1 MRALYQR
8 KKGRDLFD
16 MQVAL
21 DYGEVN
27 IEKILECYYRYME
40 FVVEKA
46 PTYKQFVQNME
57 LKLQDSEFL
66 DDTDILL
73 RTGAEKFEPQRAY
86 DMVKNTFIDKMPGKK
101 D

>member
-1 MRALYQR
+1 MPYFSLVSQNILR
-8 KKGRDLFD
+8 KCGGF
-16 MQVAL
+16 A
-21 DYGEVN
+21 
-27 IEKILECYYRYME
+27 
-40 FVVEKA
+40 F
-46 PTYKQFVQNME
+46 
-57 LKLQDSEFL
+57 SEFL